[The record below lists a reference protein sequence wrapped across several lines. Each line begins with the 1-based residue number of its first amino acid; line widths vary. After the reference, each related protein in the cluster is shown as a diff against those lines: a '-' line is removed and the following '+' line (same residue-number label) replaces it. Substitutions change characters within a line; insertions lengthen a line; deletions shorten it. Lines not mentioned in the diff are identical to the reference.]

1 MTNGADIAWVLV
13 ASALVLFMTPGLA
26 LFYGGLVRNKNV
38 ITTMYQVIAVA
49 LIISIQWI
57 LFGYSLA
64 FGPDVMHL
72 IGNFH
77 FALFYHVGFAPDP
90 AYASTIPA
98 ELFAIFQMMFAI
110 ITPAVIVGG
119 LAERVKFSSFLVFSL
134 LWSTLIYDPLT
145 HWVWGQGGWLHQMHL
160 LDFAGGTVV
169 EMASGISG
177 LVCAMYLGKRHGHG
191 TGAIKAHNVPLVI
204 IGTAILWFGW
214 FGFNAGSALA
224 ANDVAVNAFL
234 VTNTAAAASGIA
246 WVLIERWQTGHASII
261 GAAAGIVSG
270 LVAITPAS
278 GFINPGASIV
288 LGLIAGVISY
298 FFSTMFKNYFGYDD
312 ALDAFG
318 AHGIGGTWGMVAT
331 GLFATIAVNPQGL
344 NGLFFGNSQTLWVE
358 LLAIVVTWVF
368 CGAGTWVLLK
378 VVDLI
383 MGIRVTPEEE
393 KIGLDVIMHNEN
405 AYPEN
410 LTFDVAANLF
420 ESLKKKSQ
428 ELMKKDWLPD
438 ADPPKIDQ

>member
-145 HWVWGQGGWLHQMHL
+145 HWVWG
-160 LDFAGGTVV
+160 ARR
-169 EMASGISG
+169 MASS
-177 LVCAMYLGKRHGHG
+177 
-191 TGAIKAHNVPLVI
+191 
-204 IGTAILWFGW
+204 
-214 FGFNAGSALA
+214 NASP
-224 ANDVAVNAFL
+224 
-234 VTNTAAAASGIA
+234 
-246 WVLIERWQTGHASII
+246 R
-261 GAAAGIVSG
+261 
-270 LVAITPAS
+270 
-278 GFINPGASIV
+278 
-288 LGLIAGVISY
+288 
-298 FFSTMFKNYFGYDD
+298 
-312 ALDAFG
+312 
-318 AHGIGGTWGMVAT
+318 
-331 GLFATIAVNPQGL
+331 
-344 NGLFFGNSQTLWVE
+344 
-358 LLAIVVTWVF
+358 F
-368 CGAGTWVLLK
+368 C
-378 VVDLI
+378 
-383 MGIRVTPEEE
+383 RR
-393 KIGLDVIMHNEN
+393 
-405 AYPEN
+405 YCR
-410 LTFDVAANLF
+410 
-420 ESLKKKSQ
+420 
-428 ELMKKDWLPD
+428 
-438 ADPPKIDQ
+438 